1 MTAKEQLKNNV
12 LVKMRNYVN
21 GQTMDI
27 LGEVLSG
34 ELAAVEVVAMETL
47 PATIEDSNAYV
58 WELFQVKKADRH
70 LR

>member
-34 ELAAVEVVAMETL
+34 ELAAV
-47 PATIEDSNAYV
+47 
-58 WELFQVKKADRH
+58 
-70 LR
+70 